1 MKKKDKKKKLSEAS
15 KGLNKKDELP
25 KIKKKDANGE
35 KQRIPKGYK
44 ATVSKSGTIIMV
56 SRTTDLND
64 KPVKEEPSKPSS
76 AKKKPATK
84 KAPKKS
90 ASKKAAETVKKL
102 KAPKKSADKQLK
114 AIKHDE
120 NYELGKG
127 GAEKPII
134 VKKNK
139 AQPAAP
145 KRGKKELR
153 RVARSGGYTV
163 WDGRTGKTFAT
174 PKEAKDYAMSEFI
187 KTGEL
192 YDISKTDRQVSHTFK
207 AEQTDKR

>member
-1 MKKKDKKKKLSEAS
+1 MKKKEKKVKHNKDRKAS
-15 KGLNKKDELP
+15 GKT
-25 KIKKKDANGE
+25 
-35 KQRIPKGYK
+35 K
-44 ATVSKSGTIIMV
+44 ATVNS
-56 SRTTDLND
+56 
-64 KPVKEEPSKPSS
+64 
-76 AKKKPATK
+76 TK
-84 KAPKKS
+84 RLTKPKKT
-90 ASKKAAETVKKL
+90 AETVEKP

-174 PKEAKDYAMSEFI
+174 PKEAKDYALSEFI

-207 AEQTDKR
+207 AEQTDRK